1 MRNDT
6 GNYQPDHESR
16 NYNNFHLNLNKN
28 FTNMLSGI
36 ISRTHLLMLSTF
48 SYAQNV
54 RVYGSNGVFD
64 SLCRQYFS
72 LSNSVQGLIGQIN
85 DSGIETTHIYNNLT
99 RLSEIDNSRENDE
112 TFSEVTI
119 LNALIDSHQILINY
133 IDENFN
139 ITTSKMS
146 SEACA
151 IIFERLKDHRH
162 MIRELLRVKNELE
175 KSLVFKSQ
183 LN

>member
-6 GNYQPDHESR
+6 GNYQSDYESQNFR
-16 NYNNFHLNLNKN
+16 NFHLNLNKN

-48 SYAQNV
+48 SYAQKV
-54 RVYGSNGVFD
+54 RVYGSNNVFD

-72 LSNSVQGLIGQIN
+72 LSNSVQRLIGQIN
-85 DSGIETTHIYNNLT
+85 DNGIDTSHIYNNLT

-112 TFSEVTI
+112 TFSEAAI
-119 LNALIDSHQILINY
+119 LNTLIDSHQILIKY

-146 SEACA
+146 SRACS
-151 IIFERLKDHRH
+151 IVFERLNDHRH

-175 KSLVFKSQ
+175 KTLVFKSQ